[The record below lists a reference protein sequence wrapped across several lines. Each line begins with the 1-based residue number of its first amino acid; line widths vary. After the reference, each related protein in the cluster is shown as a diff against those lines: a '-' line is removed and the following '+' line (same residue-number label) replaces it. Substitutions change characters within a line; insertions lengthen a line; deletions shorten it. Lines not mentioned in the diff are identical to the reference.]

1 MRLAVSK
8 DAVQRALSA
17 HAAIGLL
24 ASALLYLI
32 CLTGTVVVFY
42 QEWQRIEQPG
52 APEMAAITP
61 GAVQR
66 GVAAVLATERGK
78 PATTHL
84 YVHMPVEGLPRT
96 TITTDHQAFH
106 VDADGRIAGP
116 EENAWSEFLLG
127 AHYALNIPGLVGM
140 LIVGIFGVMILALA
154 LSGVVA
160 HPRIFRDAFRLR
172 TRDNHGVGLADW
184 HNRLSVW
191 TLPFSLAIALT
202 GAMIGLGVVGA
213 YGLAAAFYKNDV
225 EAAYAPI
232 FGDEGAADARPAPL
246 ADVAAPLA
254 WIARNHPDVRPTYLI
269 LHDPGTRGQHIQLI
283 AEHPRRL
290 IYGETY
296 EFGADGTYHGKV
308 GLSDG
313 HMGQQLAASTY
324 NLHFGNY
331 GGLPVKL
338 AYIVFGLALTVV
350 VATGTSIWLG
360 KRQRRG
366 LHEPRLRAGWDGV
379 LWGVPL
385 ALVLTFLARLL
396 LGNAAPL
403 IAIFWTL
410 TIAIPLLAVIIRREP
425 RPKQLL
431 QRLLVAALLAS
442 LIAAVAGIVAV

>member
-1 MRLAVSK
+1 MTLAFSK
-8 DAVQRALSA
+8 DTVQRALSG

-32 CLTGTVVVFY
+32 CLTGTVVVLY

-52 APEMAAITP
+52 APEMAAIAP
-61 GAVQR
+61 DAVQR
-66 GVAAVLATERGK
+66 GVAAVLATEKGK

-84 YVHMPVEGLPRT
+84 YVHMPLDGLPRT

-106 VDADGRIAGP
+106 VDAEGKIAGP

-140 LIVGIFGVMILALA
+140 TIVGIFGVMILALS
-154 LSGVVA
+154 LSGIVA

-172 TRDNHGVGLADW
+172 ARDNHGVGLADW

-232 FGDEGAADARPAPL
+232 FGEEHGADASPAPI
-246 ADVAAPLA
+246 ANVAAPLA
-254 WIARNHPDVRPTYLI
+254 WLAKNHPQVRPTYVI
-269 LHDPGTRGQHIQLI
+269 LHDPGTRGQHVQLI

-296 EFGADGTYHGKV
+296 QFGPDGTYHGKV

-313 HMGQQLAASTY
+313 HLGQQLAASTY

-331 GGLPVKL
+331 GGLPVKI
-338 AYIVFGLALTVV
+338 AYMLFGLALTIV

-366 LHEPRLRAGWDGV
+366 LNEPRLRAGWDGV
-379 LWGVPL
+379 IWGVPL
-385 ALVLTFLARLL
+385 ALALTFLARLVI
-396 LGNAAPL
+396 GNGAPL
-403 IAIFWTL
+403 IAVFWTL
-410 TIAIPLLAVIIRREP
+410 VIAIPLLAMIMRPEP

-431 QRLLVAALLAS
+431 QDLLVAASAAGAVLAAIG
-442 LIAAVAGIVAV
+442 IAT

>member
-1 MRLAVSK
+1 MTLAISK
-8 DAVQRALSA
+8 DAVQRALSG

-52 APEMAAITP
+52 APEMTTITP
-61 GAVQR
+61 DAVQR
-66 GVAAVLATERGK
+66 GIAAVLATEKDK

-84 YVHMPVEGLPRT
+84 YVHMPVDGLPRT

-106 VDADGRIAGP
+106 IDANGKIAGP

-127 AHYALNIPGLVGM
+127 AHYALNIPGLIGM
-140 LIVGIFGVMILALA
+140 TIVGIFGVMILALA

-172 TRDNHGVGLADW
+172 ARDNHGVGLADW

-191 TLPFSLAIALT
+191 TLPFSLAMALT

-232 FGDEGAADARPAPL
+232 FGGEHGADPGPAPL
-246 ADVAAPLA
+246 ANVAAPLA
-254 WIARNHPDVRPTYLI
+254 WLAKNQPQVRPTYVI

-296 EFGADGTYHGKV
+296 EFGADGRYHGKV

-338 AYIVFGLALTVV
+338 AYIVFGLALTIV

-379 LWGVPL
+379 IWGVPI
-385 ALVLTFLARLL
+385 ALTLTFLARIL
-396 LGNAAPL
+396 LGNGAPL

-410 TIAIPLLAVIIRREP
+410 TIAIPLLAIVIRPDP
-425 RPKQLL
+425 RPKPLL
-431 QRLLVAALLAS
+431 QRLFVASA
-442 LIAAVAGIVAV
+442 IACVAIVVSGIAQ

>member
-1 MRLAVSK
+1 MTLTISK
-8 DAVQRALSA
+8 DAVQRALSG

-24 ASALLYLI
+24 ASALLYII

-52 APEMAAITP
+52 APEMAAIVP
-61 GAVQR
+61 DAVQR
-66 GVAAVLATERGK
+66 GVAAVLRAEKGR

-84 YVHMPVEGLPRT
+84 YVHMPVDGLPRT

-106 VDADGRIAGP
+106 IDADGTIAMP

-140 LIVGIFGVMILALA
+140 TIVGIFGVMIIALS

-172 TRDNHGVGLADW
+172 ARDNHGVGLADW

-213 YGLAAAFYKNDV
+213 YGLAAAFYNNDV

-232 FGDEGAADARPAPL
+232 FGEEAMPDATPAPL
-246 ADVAAPLA
+246 ANVAAPLVWLA
-254 WIARNHPDVRPTYLI
+254 KNHPDLRPTYVI
-269 LHDPGTRGQHIQLI
+269 LHDPGTRGQHVQLI

-296 EFGADGTYHGKV
+296 QFGPDGTYHGKV

-313 HMGQQLAASTY
+313 HLGQQLAASTY

-338 AYIVFGLALTVV
+338 AYVVFGLALTVV
-350 VATGTSIWLG
+350 VATGNSIWLS

-366 LHEPRLRAGWDGV
+366 LREPRLRAGWDGV
-379 LWGVPL
+379 IWGVPVAL
-385 ALVLTFLARLL
+385 ALTFLARLL
-396 LGNAAPL
+396 IGNEAPL
-403 IAIFWTL
+403 IAIFWVL
-410 TIAIPLLAVIIRREP
+410 TIGIPMLAVVIRPEP
-425 RPKQLL
+425 RPKRLL
-431 QRLLVAALLAS
+431 QRLLVASATAGLA
-442 LIAAVAGIVAV
+442 VVVGGIVL

>member
-1 MRLAVSK
+1 MTLAFSK
-8 DAVQRALSA
+8 DSVQRALSA

-52 APEMAAITP
+52 APEMGAIAP
-61 GAVQR
+61 DAVQR
-66 GVAAVLATERGK
+66 GVAAVLAAEKDK

-84 YVHMPVEGLPRT
+84 YVHMPVDGLPRT

-106 VDADGRIAGP
+106 IDADGKIAGP
-116 EENAWSEFLLG
+116 EENAWSEFLLS

-140 LIVGIFGVMILALA
+140 TIVGIFGVMILALA

-172 TRDNHGVGLADW
+172 ARDNHGVGLADW

-191 TLPFSLAIALT
+191 TLPFSLAVALT
-202 GAMIGLGVVGA
+202 GSMIGLGVVGT
-213 YGLAAAFYKNDV
+213 YGLAAAFYKSDV

-232 FGDEGAADARPAPL
+232 FGGEAKPDARPAPL
-246 ADVAAPLA
+246 ANVAAPLT
-254 WIARNHPDVRPTYLI
+254 WLARQHPQVRPTYVI
-269 LHDPGTRGQHIQLI
+269 LHDPGTRGQHVQLI

-296 EFGADGTYHGKV
+296 QFGADGSYHGKV

-313 HMGQQLAASTY
+313 QMGQQLAASTY
-324 NLHFGNY
+324 NLHFGNF

-338 AYIVFGLALTVV
+338 AYVVFGLALTVV

-366 LHEPRLRAGWDGV
+366 VHEPRLRASWDSV
-379 LWGVPL
+379 VWGVPL
-385 ALVLTFLARLL
+385 ALTWTLLARLL
-396 LGNAAPL
+396 VGNTAPL
-403 IAIFWTL
+403 IAIFW
-410 TIAIPLLAVIIRREP
+410 LLCA
-425 RPKQLL
+425 LF
-431 QRLLVAALLAS
+431 LVAAAIRPQARPKRLFQGLLIASLLAS
-442 LIAAVAGIVAV
+442 SITAILA

>member
-1 MRLAVSK
+1 MTIALSK
-8 DAVQRALSA
+8 DSVQRALSA
-17 HAAIGLL
+17 HAAIGLF

-42 QEWQRIEQPG
+42 QEWQRIEQPD
-52 APEMAAITP
+52 APEMAAIAP
-61 GAVQR
+61 DAVQR
-66 GVAAVLATERGK
+66 AVAAVLATEKDK

-84 YVHMPVEGLPRT
+84 YVHMPIAGLPRT
-96 TITTDHQAFH
+96 TITTDHQAVH

-140 LIVGIFGVMILALA
+140 TVVGVFGVMIIA
-154 LSGVVA
+154 LSLSGIVA

-172 TRDNHGVGLADW
+172 ARDNHGVGLADW

-213 YGLAAAFYKNDV
+213 YGLAAAFYENDV

-232 FGDEGAADARPAPL
+232 FGEEAKPDTRPAPL

-254 WIARNHPDVRPTYLI
+254 WMAQNHPELRPTYII
-269 LHDPGTRGQHIQLI
+269 LHDPGTRGQHVQLI

-290 IYGETY
+290 IYGDTY

-313 HMGQQLAASTY
+313 HLGQQLAASTY

-331 GGLPVKL
+331 GGLPVKI
-338 AYIVFGLALTVV
+338 AYVVFGLSLTVV

-360 KRQRRG
+360 KRERRG
-366 LHEPRLRAGWDGV
+366 LHDPRLRSLWDAV

-385 ALVLTFLARLL
+385 ALTLTFLARVLA
-396 LGNAAPL
+396 GNAAPL
-403 IAIFWTL
+403 TAIFWLLCVL
-410 TIAIPLLAVIIRREP
+410 TLLAAAFRPEP
-425 RPKQLL
+425 RPKRLL
-431 QRLLVAALLAS
+431 QRFFIASLLAS
-442 LIAAVAGIVAV
+442 PIAVLVG

>member
-1 MRLAVSK
+1 VTLAFSK
-8 DAVQRALSA
+8 DAVQRALSG

-42 QEWQRIEQPG
+42 QEWQRIEQPN
-52 APEMAAITP
+52 APEMTAITP
-61 GAVQR
+61 DAVQR
-66 GVAAVLATERGK
+66 GVAAVLATETDK

-84 YVHMPVEGLPRT
+84 YVHMPVDGLPRA

-106 VDADGRIAGP
+106 IDADGKIAGP

-127 AHYALNIPGLVGM
+127 AHYALNIPGLIGM
-140 LIVGIFGVMILALA
+140 TIVGIFGVMILALS
-154 LSGVVA
+154 LSGIVA

-172 TRDNHGVGLADW
+172 ARDNHGVGLADW

-191 TLPFSLAIALT
+191 TLPFSFAMALT

-213 YGLAAAFYKNDV
+213 YGLAAAFYNNDV

-232 FGDEGAADARPAPL
+232 FGEEHGADARPAPL
-246 ADVAAPLA
+246 ANVAAPLA
-254 WIARNHPDVRPTYLI
+254 WLAKSHPEVRPTYVI
-269 LHDPGTRGQHIQLI
+269 LHDPQTRGQHIQLI

-296 EFGADGTYHGKV
+296 QFGADGIYRGKV

-338 AYIVFGLALTVV
+338 AYSVFGLALTIV

-379 LWGVPL
+379 IWGVPI
-385 ALVLTFLARLL
+385 ALTLTFLTRLL
-396 LGNAAPL
+396 LGNGAPL

-410 TIAIPLLAVIIRREP
+410 TIAIPLLAIAIRPEP

-431 QRLLVAALLAS
+431 QRLLTASSIVCVAIGVGGMAQ
-442 LIAAVAGIVAV
+442 